1 MHRSSLLAGAGLLL
15 LPFAAAQAQDSPAE
29 PETHDPRIMMAPVE
43 TMESPPA
50 PQIRVV
56 RDIPAP
62 AEPDYEPLPSESET
76 APQPDS
82 MPVVESLVNRANNL
96 ADEGKYDEALA
107 ELDAAIAIDSNDVWA
122 WANRGTTLV
131 LMNRLDEAEEAFDR
145 ADAIAPGN
153 YVALRGRGYVVLQ
166 RDRDYDRATYL
177 FNRSLE
183 LVPDNAWTH
192 FYRGA
197 AHYGNM
203 HFSAALADAERAIA
217 LSPTW
222 GLPYT
227 MQFAVL
233 RMLGRQDDAIA
244 AVYGMLTAFPD
255 NPTMQAAAGEMLRQI
270 GEYDRADALNA
281 QSLESEETP
290 MALVNLARSREID
303 EASQKLRELNRALEI
318 EPDFVPALMERGETL
333 WADYKLREALA
344 DADRVIELAPNWL
357 PAYYLR
363 GNILVDLEREA
374 EVARMAGDLVEAHAD
389 DPDVL
394 GTAMVLYDMI
404 NYRTRAGEVREQ
416 LKAIAPDH
424 PMANAPGPIIIA
436 ID

>member
-1 MHRSSLLAGAGLLL
+1 MRHLPLLVGIATVLVLAA
-15 LPFAAAQAQDSPAE
+15 LPAAAQDSPELRDMQLPPEASQVRPE
-29 PETHDPRIMMAPVE
+29 PPIMIV
-43 TMESPPA
+43 SD
-50 PQIRVV
+50 R
-56 RDIPAP
+56 PAP
-62 AEPDYEPLPSESET
+62 ARPDYEPLPIEAEN

-82 MPVVESLVNRANNL
+82 LPVVGSLVNRANNL

-107 ELDAAIAIDSNDVWA
+107 ELDAAIAIDRNDVWA
-122 WANRGTTLV
+122 WANRGTTL
-131 LMNRLDEAEEAFDR
+131 LMMNRLEEAEQAFDR

-183 LVPDNAWTH
+183 LVPDNAWAH

-222 GLPYT
+222 GMPYT
-227 MQFAVL
+227 MQFTLLQV
-233 RMLGRQDDAIA
+233 LGRKEDAIA
-244 AVYGMLTAFPD
+244 AVDVMLSAFPD
-255 NPTMQAAAGEMLRQI
+255 NPAMQAAGGEMLRQI
-270 GEYDRADALNA
+270 GEYERADALNA
-281 QSLESEETP
+281 QSLEGEETP
-290 MALVNLARSREID
+290 MGLLNLARSREID
-303 EASQKLRELNRALEI
+303 EFDQKMREINRALEL

-363 GNILVDLEREA
+363 GNILKDMDRDA
-374 EVARMAGDLVEAHAD
+374 EVARMAGELVDAHAD

-394 GTAMVLYDMI
+394 GIAMVLYDMI
-404 NYRTRAGEVREQ
+404 DYRTRAGEVREQ

-424 PMANAPGPIIIA
+424 PMANAPGPITIA